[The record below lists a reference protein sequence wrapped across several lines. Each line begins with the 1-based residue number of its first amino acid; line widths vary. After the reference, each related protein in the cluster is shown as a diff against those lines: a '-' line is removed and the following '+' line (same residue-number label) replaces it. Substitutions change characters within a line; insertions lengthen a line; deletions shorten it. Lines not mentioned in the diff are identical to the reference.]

1 MKTLKFYLMLFV
13 VITFLTMNSY
23 SQGNEKTSTYYG
35 PYQMVSIQLP
45 GVPESVTGS
54 YGGWW
59 TVWNF
64 KTQWRAK
71 GTYVGDISGTIYYT
85 SAVSND
91 ISINWMP
98 GEVATGTSR
107 VHIEDEYGTVY
118 YHYHSTFH
126 VTLNANGEITADVF
140 NEHEYFF

>member
-13 VITFLTMNSY
+13 AMTFLTMNSY
-23 SQGNEKTSTYYG
+23 SQGNTKTSAYFDSG
-35 PYQMVSIQLP
+35 ELVGLQLP
-45 GVPESVTGS
+45 GVPETVTGS

-59 TVWNF
+59 TVWYF

-71 GTYVGDISGTIYYT
+71 GMYVGDISGTIYYT

-91 ISINWMP
+91 ISIQWMP
-98 GEVATGTSR
+98 GEIVTATNR

-118 YHYHSTFH
+118 YHDHYNLHI
-126 VTLNANGEITADVF
+126 TLNAKGELTSDVF